1 MTQSLIEQIYFG
13 NCCPHEQQTEA
24 TDGQMDALYED
35 LNNLLSPEAQA
46 KLEACLSAENSKFAQ
61 QEARAFR
68 AGCQFAFH
76 FILECL
82 KL

>member
-1 MTQSLIEQIYFG
+1 MNQPLLEQIYFG
-13 NCCPHEQQTEA
+13 NCCPHEQQTV
-24 TDGQMDALYED
+24 TSDGQLDVLYED

-46 KLEACLSAENSKFAQ
+46 KLEACLSAENDKFAQ
-61 QEARAFR
+61 QEAQAFR

-76 FILECL
+76 FVLGCL

>member
-35 LNNLLSPEAQA
+35 LKNLLSPEAQA

-82 KL
+82 KR